1 MKVRLHFPRGIGLL
15 TVGSGIY
22 WILSSQLIGSPTAL
36 APRILNAST
45 TFLLL
50 IVGVA
55 CVVGGIPVL
64 VRDAQVLRLLFERAD
79 GWLFTIPM
87 SLAAADLELTLIGLS
102 TGKTVELNA
111 FVSATTTAGPI
122 EILLF
127 LLSYLGLSEGL
138 GLLMLGLGR
147 KLCGSST
154 GQRYMPYALVCGVA
168 GFGPFSD
175 LSLIIFGSVVPLI
188 GYVSGIVGSSLL
200 SFGTYSR
207 LRQ

>member
-1 MKVRLHFPRGIGLL
+1 M
-15 TVGSGIY
+15 Y

-36 APRILNAST
+36 APGILSATT
-45 TFLLL
+45 TFILL

-64 VRDAQVLRLLFERAD
+64 VRDAQDLRRLFEGVD

-87 SLAAADLELTLIGLS
+87 SLAAADLELTLVGVS
-102 TGKTVELNA
+102 TGKAVELNP

-122 EILLF
+122 AILLF

-147 KLCGSST
+147 KLYGSSA

-168 GFGPFSD
+168 AFGPFSD

-188 GYVSGIVGSSLL
+188 GYVAGILGSSLL